1 MSLQAGYAQV
11 NITPPIG
18 IWMTGFAARA
28 RPADGVH
35 DTLYAKALVV
45 QSGDTQVALVALDLL
60 QLDPAIVRSVREM
73 VEDWTDIPPS
83 HLLLNATHTHSG
95 PAAYQFNAMGPM
107 DESYCKHLGRQ
118 IATAVKLADD
128 DLRPAGIRYGTSQ
141 ARIGVNRRQRAADG
155 SVRLGKSPD
164 RPYDPTVHAMC
175 VEWEDGRS
183 VVLFSHAAHPVI
195 LGGHNLHFSADY
207 CGVACRVIEDAP
219 EQTSAMF
226 LQGCCGNINA
236 DLGDGSFAHVESV
249 GQSLGAAALEAVKSA
264 SPIEVDSVGAID
276 EVVQL
281 PLQAP
286 PSLEDADR
294 QVEELEG
301 KLGKIDVS
309 EDPDGVSTRVAR
321 GMLDWAIRVRA
332 RAAHGNRGRHQ
343 PMAVQAVRIGD
354 IAFCGLEAET
364 FIEIGREI
372 AARSPFDATMCLGT
386 TNGCIGYLPTAESYP
401 EGGYEVTEAIKYYG
415 TLMWRPESA
424 EVVTA
429 CAVRLLDQLMEAA
442 QGSYTGAS
450 GPAPTD

>member
-18 IWMTGFAARA
+18 TWMTGFAARA

-45 QSGDTQVALVALDLL
+45 RSGETRASLVALDLL

-73 VEDWTDIPPS
+73 VEDWTGIPSS

-95 PAAYQFNAMGPM
+95 PAAYPFNAMGPM
-107 DESYCKHLGRQ
+107 DEPYCKNLGRQ
-118 IATAVKLADD
+118 IATAVKLAGD
-128 DLRPAGIRYGTSQ
+128 DLRPAGIRYGTGP

-155 SVRLGKSPD
+155 SIRLGESPD
-164 RPYDPTVHAMC
+164 RPYDPTVHTMC

-195 LGGHNLHFSADY
+195 LGAPNLHFSADY
-207 CGVACRVIEDAP
+207 CGVACRTIEDAM

-236 DLGDGSFAHVESV
+236 DLGDGSFAQVESV
-249 GQSLGAAALEAVKSA
+249 GQSLGAAALETVKA
-264 SPIEVDSVGAID
+264 AAPVEVGSVDAID

-286 PSLEDADR
+286 PSLAEADR
-294 QVEELEG
+294 QVEKFEAELGEV
-301 KLGKIDVS
+301 DA
-309 EDPDGVSTRVAR
+309 EADGVRLRIAQ
-321 GMLDWAIRVRA
+321 GMLDWAARVRA
-332 RAAHGNRGRHQ
+332 RAAHGERGRDQ
-343 PMAVQAVRIGD
+343 PLTVQAVRIGD
-354 IAFCGLEAET
+354 TAWCGLEAET
-364 FIEIGREI
+364 FIEIGQEI
-372 AARSPFDATMCLGT
+372 KARSPFGRTVCLGY

-401 EGGYEVTEAIKYYG
+401 EGGYEVSEAIKYYG
-415 TLMWRPESA
+415 TLMWRPKSA
-424 EVVTA
+424 EIATA
-429 CAVRLLDQLMEAA
+429 CAVRLLDQLMESA
-442 QGSYTGAS
+442 QGPNTGVP
-450 GPAPTD
+450 GPTPTD